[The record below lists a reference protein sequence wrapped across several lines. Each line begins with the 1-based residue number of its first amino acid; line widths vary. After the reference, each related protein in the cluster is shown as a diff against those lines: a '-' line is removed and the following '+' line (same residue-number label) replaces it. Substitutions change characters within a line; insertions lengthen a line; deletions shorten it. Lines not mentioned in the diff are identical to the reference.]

1 MAPKQ
6 RAKQLEQLAATLRAG
21 EVEMPPPSEVPV
33 KRQRLKGGGA
43 NGKENTPEEP
53 PANPTEVEEEPEK
66 PKKETK
72 KKKKKTEDTKTEVT
86 NTTDT
91 GNGSEPAAP
100 NGSEP
105 AAPKQKRP
113 LEETADA
120 EVPKAKAK
128 AKTAPR
134 AKAKSK
140 MNEAPD
146 FEVCWENHAK
156 LMAFYDLTEEEATT
170 CLLSVVGEDEAGRK
184 FWGKFRTNKDTPKN
198 DNEHPMGP
206 GKPISRAERE
216 LLEDSQL
223 PEYEHEDTDLD
234 SNLDGSGSSMDQLE
248 TQLAE
253 EFEKVLPTPTPT
265 PPPPV
270 PVSQVWCFKS
280 I

>member
-66 PKKETK
+66 PKKES

-91 GNGSEPAAP
+91 GNGSK
-100 NGSEP
+100 P

-113 LEETADA
+113 LEETAEA

-184 FWGKFRTNKDTPKN
+184 FWGKFRTNKDKDTPKN

-248 TQLAE
+248 TQLVE
-253 EFEKVLPTPTPT
+253 ELEKVLPTPTPT
-265 PPPPV
+265 PPAPV
-270 PVSQVWCFKS
+270 FQVWCFKS